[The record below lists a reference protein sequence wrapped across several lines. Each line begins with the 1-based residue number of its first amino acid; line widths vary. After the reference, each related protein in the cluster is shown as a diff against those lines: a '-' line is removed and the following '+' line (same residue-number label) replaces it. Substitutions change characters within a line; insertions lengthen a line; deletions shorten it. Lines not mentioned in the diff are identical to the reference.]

1 MKEIDYETRYPTK
14 KELTKAYAEWFESK
28 REDWTLFTVT
38 VVFKPTDLNNGKE
51 RWEDEYTKRVL
62 GKIRKAIEPKTA
74 NQTEALPFPNFFYF
88 ERNEASTFRLTKSRK
103 PFHIHALLPI
113 RNYQVG
119 RMWSID
125 DGNVKEQ
132 LQKDFHFQSQSHQ
145 LGGCI
150 FVWQCHLK
158 SYPWYQA
165 KHSKSC
171 SAFAFI
177 HTK

>member
-1 MKEIDYETRYPTK
+1 MTTPVRKKSKMKEIDYETRYPTK

-132 LQKDFHFQSQSHQ
+132 LQKDFHSIDTVQSILIEPVP
-145 LGGCI
+145 LGTSVDWVRYI
-150 FVWQCHLK
+150 TK
-158 SYPWYQA
+158 
-165 KHSKSC
+165 SKSV
-171 SAFAFI
+171 
-177 HTK
+177 